1 MIQFM
6 ISKKTVLRFKT
17 LLIKCLCCLLLLSVV
32 MQASAQNRK
41 DLEEKRKK
49 IVKDI
54 QVTEKLLKKT
64 TKTKEATFD
73 RFIALQNQIQS
84 RESLIQTV
92 GEEIT
97 AADESISRNNAVV
110 GSLAI
115 DIERMQQEYG
125 KMVRNAFRRK
135 TLSNPLL
142 YILSAESLNQA
153 FRRWLFLIKY
163 DRYRKEQAE
172 AIRFTRDVLSKRT
185 TDLQKTKT
193 EKENLLGYLQ
203 GQKTVLTSELTD
215 KDGLLKEL
223 AKDETRLKQDLQVK
237 QIAHENLNSAIERI
251 IQEEVRK
258 RVEEARNAKPVA
270 PAPSPPRVAE
280 KPAAP
285 VAGPAVAPTVAPA
298 KSEAKASERP
308 AAAAR
313 EDNMTS
319 GFRLKYGKLPWP
331 VENGFISRGYGR
343 QKHPT
348 LKNIEITNNGIDI
361 RTEESATVL
370 AVADGKVA
378 GVQFIPGHDYTVI
391 IQHGDY
397 YTVYSNLNQ
406 TKLSKGDMVSAKQL
420 IGTLS
425 TNQITGAS
433 ELHFEV
439 WHEKERMNPA
449 VWIKKG

>member
-1 MIQFM
+1 M
-6 ISKKTVLRFKT
+6 ISKNTIHRINVLS
-17 LLIKCLCCLLLLSVV
+17 IKGLLCCLLLLCIGV
-32 MQASAQNRK
+32 QASAQNRK

-49 IVKDI
+49 IVRDI

-73 RFIALQNQIQS
+73 RFIALQNQIES
-84 RESLIQTV
+84 RESLIQTID
-92 GEEIT
+92 EEIT
-97 AADESISRNNAVV
+97 AADEAIGRNNAVV
-110 GSLAI
+110 GSLSI

-125 KMVRNAFRRK
+125 KMIRNAFRRK

-172 AIRFTRDVLSKRT
+172 AIRFTRNVLSKRT
-185 TDLQKTKT
+185 NDLQKTRT
-193 EKENLLGYLQ
+193 EKENLLKYLQ
-203 GQKTVLTSELTD
+203 GQRSVLTNELTD

-223 AKDETRLKQDLQVK
+223 AQDETRLKQDLQVK
-237 QIAHENLNSAIERI
+237 QVAHENLNSTIERI

-270 PAPSPPRVAE
+270 PAPSPPPVSE
-280 KPAAP
+280 KPATP
-285 VAGPAVAPTVAPA
+285 VAGPAVAPSVAPS
-298 KSEAKASERP
+298 KSETKVSEKP
-308 AAAAR
+308 VAAR

-319 GFRLKYGKLPWP
+319 SFRLKYGKLPWP

-348 LKNIEITNNGIDI
+348 LRNIEITNNGIDI
-361 RTEESATVL
+361 RTEESANVL
-370 AVADGKVA
+370 SVADGKVA

-397 YTVYSNLNQ
+397 YTVYSNLSQ
-406 TKLSKGDMVSAKQL
+406 TRLSKGDMVSAKQM
-420 IGTLS
+420 IGSLS
-425 TNQITGAS
+425 INRITGAS
-433 ELHFEV
+433 ELHFEL